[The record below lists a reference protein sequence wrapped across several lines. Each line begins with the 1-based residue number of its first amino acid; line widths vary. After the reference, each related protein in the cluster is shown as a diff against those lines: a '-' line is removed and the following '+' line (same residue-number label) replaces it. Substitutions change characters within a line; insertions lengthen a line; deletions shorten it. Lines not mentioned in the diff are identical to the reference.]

1 MTVLTKAL
9 TRAEHAL
16 HLAAR
21 RGERGDVPGW
31 VMITLMTAGLVAV
44 LWTVADDQL
53 RALFSRAMNTVS
65 GP

>member
-9 TRAEHAL
+9 LRTQRVLDDAL
-16 HLAAR
+16 R

-44 LWTVADDQL
+44 LWKVAGDEL
-53 RALFSRAMNTVS
+53 EAMFRRAMSNVT
-65 GP
+65 G